1 MSKQTPS
8 LGTIK
13 RSWHTPQLFIIRGQ
27 DIAQGKATGP
37 TEGGAKTLHHTE
49 TGASNKG
56 PVANVG
62 PS

>member
-8 LGTIK
+8 TKFSK
-13 RSWHTPQLFIIRGQ
+13 RPWHTPQLFIIRGR
-27 DIAQGKATGP
+27 DTAQGKSTGS
-37 TEGGAKTLHHTE
+37 TETTKSSHHVE